1 MILDEKLAI
10 GETLLMD
17 GAVGAEVERFGGR
30 MDSAAWCGL
39 ATETHP
45 AVVCRVHAEYL
56 RAGSDIATANTFA
69 NCRHVLDSVGK
80 GDDASSITKRAVELV
95 REAIDEVNPDRPI
108 AVAGSMSNTMA
119 WIPGTFSSD
128 ETYAPSPDQESA
140 NYREQAEALAE
151 AGADLIVL
159 EMMADVRNASRL
171 AEAASTVGLPVWIG
185 MSCSLFPDGSAAA
198 WHMHLEEPPEKLDDN
213 HQDYGPE
220 PFGPVVE
227 AMQSF
232 NPQVMGIMHSRM
244 AAVGAGIDTVRKTW
258 SGPMM
263 VYPESLY
270 EHAEEPEVFAEHLM
284 VFREGGAQI
293 LGGCCGTRIDH
304 IRALSEKLGRS
315 IEQPSGP

>member
-1 MILDEKLAI
+1 MILDDKLNS
-10 GETLLMD
+10 GETLLLD
-17 GAVGAEVERFGGR
+17 GAVGAEVERFGGK

-45 AVVCRVHAEYL
+45 DVVRHVHAEYL
-56 RAGSDIATANTFA
+56 RAGSDIVTANTFA

-80 GDDASSITKRAVELV
+80 GDDASDITKRAVELV
-95 REAIDEVNPDRPI
+95 CEAIDEVSPDRPI

-119 WIPGTFSSD
+119 WIPGTFSTD
-128 ETYAPSPDQESA
+128 ETYVPSPNQQSA

-159 EMMADVRNASRL
+159 EMMSDVDNASRL

-198 WHMHLEEPPEKLDDN
+198 WHMNLEEPPEKLAETHED
-213 HQDYGPE
+213 HGPR
-220 PFGPVVE
+220 PFEPVVH

-244 AAVGAGIDTVRKTW
+244 AAVGVGIEMVRKTW

-270 EHAEEPEVFAEHLM
+270 EHAEKPDVFANHLLE
-284 VFREGGAQI
+284 FRDGGAQI

-304 IRALSEKLGRS
+304 IQSLAKALGR
-315 IEQPSGP
+315 